1 MWPVFSGIWIPI
13 IKLEKKHWHR
23 WTSSEKKNFLDPHM
37 FLWVFFLIGLF
48 HLFFSSSTKQQPVT
62 RRLDITQIKAEK
74 STSLDVKVD
83 SDDYVWDF
91 RGLAVTS
98 NGTLLL
104 ADWVNDTIKNVSP
117 DNGVLSVLK
126 MPYSPDT
133 VAVLDSSTAV
143 ISSDSKNLYIID
155 ISDPTALTIKKE
167 IQLRFEVLA
176 LAKYRSG
183 LIVTC
188 YTKPA
193 STKLIDFSGKELWSI
208 TKDESEEDL
217 FGYPCGIVLFE
228 IDNEDTA
235 VVIDNNESTITLLGA
250 ENGRLMRVINVDE
263 KQPYRITIDN
273 DCNVYVVYE
282 NSYEISVWSRD
293 FKSNRILLSKKD
305 LARRMPCAIVY
316 SEVTDSLYISYRK
329 RNEIDCFRLK

>member
-1 MWPVFSGIWIPI
+1 M
-13 IKLEKKHWHR
+13 
-23 WTSSEKKNFLDPHM
+23 
-37 FLWVFFLIGLF
+37 F

-83 SDDYVWDF
+83 SDDGDCDI

-104 ADWVNDTIKNVSP
+104 ADGANNTIKNVSP

-143 ISSDSKNLYIID
+143 TSSYNKNLYIKD
-155 ISDPTALTIKKE
+155 ISDPTALTIKKT
-167 IQLRFEVLA
+167 IQLSFSVYA

-188 YTKPA
+188 DTEPT

-217 FGYPCGIVLFE
+217 FDLPVGVVLSD

-235 VVIDNNESTITLLGA
+235 VVIDEIKDTITLLDA
-250 ENGRLMRVINVDE
+250 ENGRLMRVINLD
-263 KQPYRITIDN
+263 KKKPYGITIDN
-273 DCNVYVVYE
+273 DFNVYVVYGF
-282 NSYEISVWSRD
+282 SAEISVWSRD
-293 FKSNRILLSKKD
+293 FKSNRILLSEKD
-305 LARRMPCAIVY
+305 FAMHPIAIVY
-316 SEVTDSLYISYRK
+316 SEVTDSLYFSYDT
-329 RNEIDCFRLK
+329 RNKIDCFRLK

>member
-1 MWPVFSGIWIPI
+1 
-13 IKLEKKHWHR
+13 
-23 WTSSEKKNFLDPHM
+23 M
-37 FLWVFFLIGLF
+37 FLFFFFFLIGLF

-83 SDDYVWDF
+83 SDGYDWEF

-104 ADWVNDTIKNVSP
+104 ADWANHTIKNVSP
-117 DNGVLSVLK
+117 DNGVLSVLR
-126 MPYSPDT
+126 MPYPPRT
-133 VAVLDSSTAV
+133 VAVLDSTTAV
-143 ISSDSKNLYIID
+143 TNSYNDILYIID

-167 IQLRFEVLA
+167 IQLRFPVLA

-188 YTKPA
+188 DTNPP
-193 STKLIDFSGKELWSI
+193 STKLIDLSGKELWSI
-208 TKDESEEDL
+208 TKDESGEEL
-217 FGYPCGIVLFE
+217 FDYPHVIVLSE
-228 IDNEDTA
+228 IDNKDTA
-235 VVIDNNESTITLLGA
+235 VVIDYFEDTITLLSA
-250 ENGRLMRVINVDE
+250 ENGRLMRVIKVDE
-263 KQPYRITIDN
+263 KGPSGITIDN
-273 DCNVYVVYE
+273 DFNVCVVYR
-282 NSYEISVWSRD
+282 NSQEISVWSRD

-316 SEVTDSLYISYRK
+316 SEVNDSLYISYTQCYK
-329 RNEIDCFRLK
+329 IDCFRLK